1 MSSRLGSCS
10 ASCSSISWK
19 VRSRMVG
26 LLALL
31 SRCEAPVGGGSR
43 GMGSMLLSLPLARPS
58 VERISQV
65 DWVLLHPTWDDELSY
80 AGQRRSSST
89 TSSASSGEGKRALNV
104 KA

>member
-43 GMGSMLLSLPLARPS
+43 GMGSMLLSLPLARPP
-58 VERISQV
+58 VERISRV
-65 DWVLLHPTWDDELSY
+65 VWVLLHPTWDDAEL
-80 AGQRRSSST
+80 RR
-89 TSSASSGEGKRALNV
+89 AAQVVVDDDLGVRLGRGK
-104 KA
+104 